1 MIVQRFA
8 WFLIALMM
16 APLVPVSSGAEAR
29 STVVMLELERHDW
42 LSDDDGWGAL
52 ESDCVEGC
60 RRGARLARPSPR

>member
-52 ESDCVEGC
+52 ESDW
-60 RRGARLARPSPR
+60 GA